1 MSSVRRIAKQTQVS
15 VATVSRAL
23 NNHPE
28 ISSETR
34 ERVLKA
40 ANEVGYFGS
49 VGKRVTTNI
58 GLVYTS
64 DARFCEYDAFLMSGI
79 IAGVGERRFDVTLL
93 NLERDKAESE
103 TYTQFFMRKGVRGVI
118 LRTLA
123 RSRHICEAIADEQF
137 PSVVVAERFD
147 SPNISYIRY
156 DSRLDSRRAV
166 EHLISLGHRRI
177 ALAIHI
183 VPDRDHAARSAGY
196 SEALEA
202 SGIEHDPELVV
213 SVVADMDGG
222 KSAINRL
229 MSLPQ
234 PPTAV
239 YLTDPLACVGAIAR
253 CHALGLRIPDDLSI
267 VGFDDGDIRFRT
279 WPVYTAVCQDA
290 ARLGFEAALWLTRKL
305 AGVERAAIRKE
316 MSTFFEVHET
326 TGLPPDQPVRVLPNG
341 TRVSTE
347 AVVRAIAEAQSRSAG
362 NGHPRDGEPANGSPD
377 KSA

>member
-1 MSSVRRIAKQTQVS
+1 MSSVRKIAKQMQLS

-28 ISSETR
+28 IANATR
-34 ERVLKA
+34 QRVLRA

-64 DARFCEYDAFLMSGI
+64 DARFTEYDAILMSGI
-79 IAGVGERRFDVTLL
+79 LAGVGEQRFDVAIV

-103 TYTQFFMRKGVRGVI
+103 TYTQFFMRKGLRGVI

-123 RSRHICEAIADEQF
+123 RSRYVCQVIADEGF

-147 SPNISYIRY
+147 SSNVNYVCY
-156 DSRLDSRRAV
+156 DSRQDSRRAI

-177 ALAIHI
+177 ALAVHAI
-183 VPDRDHAARSAGY
+183 PDRDHAARQEGFY
-196 SEALEA
+196 EALRAAEVP
-202 SGIEHDPELVV
+202 IDPELIV

-229 MSLPQ
+229 MSLPH
-234 PPTAV
+234 PPTAI
-239 YLTDPLACVGAIAR
+239 YFTDPLACVGAISRA
-253 CHALGLRIPDDLSI
+253 HTLGLRIPADVSI
-267 VGFDDGDIRFRT
+267 VGFDDGDTRFRT
-279 WPVYTAVCQDA
+279 WPMLTAVCQNVSQ
-290 ARLGFEAALWLTRKL
+290 LGFEASLWLTRKL
-305 AGVERAAIRKE
+305 SGVEHGGIQKE

-326 TGLPPDQPVRVLPNG
+326 TGLPPKRPARVLPDG
-341 TRVSTE
+341 TRIE
-347 AVVRAIAEAQSRSAG
+347 LSA
-362 NGHPRDGEPANGSPD
+362 
-377 KSA
+377 

>member
-1 MSSVRRIAKQTQVS
+1 MSSVRKIAQQMQLS

-28 ISSETR
+28 IATETR

-40 ANEVGYFGS
+40 ANSVGYFGS

-64 DARFCEYDAFLMSGI
+64 DTRFCEYDAVLMSGI
-79 IAGVGERRFDVTLL
+79 MRGVGEQRFDVTLV
-93 NLERDKAESE
+93 NLERDKADNE
-103 TYTQFFMRKGVRGVI
+103 TYTQFFMRKSLRGVI

-123 RSRHICEAIADEQF
+123 RSRHICQAIADEGF
-137 PSVVVAERFD
+137 ASIVVAERFD
-147 SPNISYIRY
+147 SQNVNYLCY
-156 DSRLDSRRAV
+156 DSRADSRRAI

-177 ALAIHI
+177 ALAVHI
-183 VPDRDHAARSAGY
+183 VPDRDHAARQEGFYQAMRAA
-196 SEALEA
+196 E
-202 SGIEHDPELVV
+202 IPIDPELIV

-239 YLTDPLACVGAIAR
+239 YFTDPLACMGAIAQV
-253 CHALGLRIPDDLSI
+253 HSLGLRIPNDVSI
-267 VGFDDGDIRFRT
+267 VGFDDGDARFRT
-279 WPVYTAVCQDA
+279 WPIYTAVCQDA
-290 ARLGFEAALWLTRKL
+290 AQLGFEAALWLTRKL
-305 AGVERAAIRKE
+305 AGVNGDPVQKE

-326 TGLPPDQPVRVLPNG
+326 TGLPPKQPARVLPDG
-341 TRVSTE
+341 TRI
-347 AVVRAIAEAQSRSAG
+347 VVEPCG
-362 NGHPRDGEPANGSPD
+362 N
-377 KSA
+377 